1 MLLII
6 FKNNTITIAFAVI
19 NCTFGT
25 DFEKLI
31 LTVRKI
37 KTNNNLTLKEH
48 MNKNLKL
55 AIMLVAAS
63 ILGSAATMMA
73 TSELQKKGVLTDTYV
88 MTTDGRTADG
98 DNGFVRT
105 STRPIDLSRDFTDVA
120 ENTINCV
127 VSIKN
132 YATPKQNMY
141 QGDFIDPFEF
151 FFGPGFGQ
159 GQRQRQQQPQKSE
172 PQQRGMGSGVIISP
186 DGYIVTNNHV
196 IDGAEKLEVTLND
209 NRTFNATV
217 VGSDE
222 KTDIA
227 LIKIN
232 AKDLHAITFGNSD
245 AVKVGQWCVAV
256 GNPFGF
262 NSTVTAGIISAKARG
277 MSDSNTNNGIKAFIQ
292 HDAAVNPGNSGG
304 ALVNTAGELIG
315 INTMIYSQT
324 GNYSGVSFAVPSNTV
339 KKVITDIKQ
348 YGTVQRAVLGI
359 QYTELTAEKAKE
371 ENITATAEGIYVAKV
386 TDRGAAKEAGLQE
399 GDVIVKL
406 NGARVKDSGEM
417 QEEMNKLRPGDKA
430 EVEYYRDNKLKRT
443 TVTFK
448 NDQGNTKMTKQSDV
462 MSLGCAFTELSKD
475 DKQDLAIS
483 KGLKVVG
490 VKAGKFKNAG
500 IRDGFIIT
508 DINNIPVDSRDDVEN
523 IYNQIMRSGDVD
535 KVMFITGF
543 YPTGKKVYYAVDLSD
558 DEQ

>member
-1 MLLII
+1 
-6 FKNNTITIAFAVI
+6 
-19 NCTFGT
+19 
-25 DFEKLI
+25 
-31 LTVRKI
+31 
-37 KTNNNLTLKEH
+37 

-55 AIMLVAAS
+55 GIMLVAAS
-63 ILGSAATMMA
+63 VLGSAATMMA
-73 TSELQKKGVLTDTYV
+73 TSELQKKGVITDTYV
-88 MTTDGRTADG
+88 LASEDKPASD
-98 DNGFVRT
+98 GFVKTSART
-105 STRPIDLSRDFTDVA
+105 VDMSRDFTDVA
-120 ENTINCV
+120 ESTINTV
-127 VSIKN
+127 VSIKS
-132 YATPKQNMY
+132 YATPKQSMY
-141 QGDFIDPFEF
+141 GGDFFDPFEF
-151 FFGPGFGQ
+151 FFGPGYGN
-159 GQRQRQQQPQKSE
+159 GQRGRKQQQQQQKSE
-172 PQQRGMGSGVIISP
+172 PQPMGMGSGVIISP

-196 IDGAEKLEVTLND
+196 INGAEKLEVTLND

-217 VGSDE
+217 IGTDE

-277 MSDSNTNNGIKAFIQ
+277 MNTSDNNGIKAFIQ

-324 GNYSGVSFAVPSNTV
+324 GNYSGCSFAVPSNTV

-359 QYTELTAEKAKE
+359 QYTELTADKAKE
-371 ENITATAEGIYVAKV
+371 EKITATSEGIYVAKV

-406 NGARVKDSGEM
+406 NGSRVKDSGEM

-462 MSLGCAFTELSKD
+462 MSLGCAFNELSADEKED
-475 DKQDLAIS
+475 FAIS

-490 VKAGKFKNAG
+490 IKAGKFKNAG

-508 DINNIPVDSRDDVEN
+508 DINNMPVDSRDDVEN
-523 IYNQIMRSGDVD
+523 IYNQIMRSGDSD

>member
-1 MLLII
+1 M
-6 FKNNTITIAFAVI
+6 NQ
-19 NCTFGT
+19 
-25 DFEKLI
+25 
-31 LTVRKI
+31 
-37 KTNNNLTLKEH
+37 H
-48 MNKNLKL
+48 MKRNLKL

-63 ILGSAATMMA
+63 MMGSAATMMA
-73 TSELQKKGVLTDTYV
+73 TSELQKKGVITDTYV
-88 MTTDGRTADG
+88 LNKESKASND
-98 DNGFVRT
+98 GFVQT
-105 STRPIDLSRDFTDVA
+105 STRAIDMSRDFTDVA

-127 VSIKN
+127 VSIKS
-132 YATPKQNMY
+132 YATPQQNYY
-141 QGDFIDPFEF
+141 QGDFFDPFEW
-151 FFGPGFGQ
+151 FFGPGYGQ
-159 GQRQRQQQPQKSE
+159 GQRQRKQQQPQQKSE
-172 PQQRGMGSGVIISP
+172 PQPKGMGSGVIISP

-209 NRTFNATV
+209 NRQFNATV
-217 VGSDE
+217 VGTDE

-277 MSDSNTNNGIKAFIQ
+277 MNTSDNGGIKAFIQ

-324 GNYSGVSFAVPSNTV
+324 GNYSGCSFAVPSNTV

-371 ENITATAEGIYVAKV
+371 EKITATNEGIYVAKV

-430 EVEYYRDNKLKRT
+430 EVEYYRDNKLRHT

-462 MSLGCAFTELSKD
+462 MTLGCAFTELSKAEKD
-475 DKQDLAIS
+475 DLAIS

-490 VKAGKFKNAG
+490 IKAGKFKNAG

-523 IYNQIMRSGDVD
+523 IYNQIMRSGDSD

-558 DEQ
+558 DEE

>member
-1 MLLII
+1 MSGTII
-6 FKNNTITIAFAVI
+6 AIVI
-19 NCTFGT
+19 FSCTFGT

-31 LTVRKI
+31 LTIETI
-37 KTNNNLTLKEH
+37 KTNNNLTLREH

-55 AIMLVAAS
+55 AAMLVAAS
-63 ILGSAATMMA
+63 ILGSTVTMMA
-73 TSELQKKGVLTDTYV
+73 TSELQKKGVITDTYV
-88 MTTDGRTADG
+88 LNKESNDGQ
-98 DNGFVRT
+98 GFVRT
-105 STRPIDLSRDFTDVA
+105 STRTVDMSRDFTDVA
-120 ENTINCV
+120 ESTINTV
-127 VSIKN
+127 VSIKS
-132 YATPKQNMY
+132 YATPQQY
-141 QGDFIDPFEF
+141 QGGDFFDPFEW
-151 FFGPGFGQ
+151 FFGPGYGGGN
-159 GQRQRQQQPQKSE
+159 GQRGRQQQQPKKSE
-172 PQQRGMGSGVIISP
+172 PQPRGMGSGVIISP

-217 VGSDE
+217 VGTDE

-277 MSDSNTNNGIKAFIQ
+277 LSESSNSGNNGIKAFIQ

-324 GNYSGVSFAVPSNTV
+324 GNYSGCSFAVPSNTV

-371 ENITATAEGIYVAKV
+371 EKITATTEGIYVA
-386 TDRGAAKEAGLQE
+386 TTATTSCAAPPSPS
-399 GDVIVKL
+399 
-406 NGARVKDSGEM
+406 R
-417 QEEMNKLRPGDKA
+417 
-430 EVEYYRDNKLKRT
+430 
-443 TVTFK
+443 
-448 NDQGNTKMTKQSDV
+448 MTR
-462 MSLGCAFTELSKD
+462 
-475 DKQDLAIS
+475 AIP
-483 KGLKVVG
+483 
-490 VKAGKFKNAG
+490 
-500 IRDGFIIT
+500 R
-508 DINNIPVDSRDDVEN
+508 
-523 IYNQIMRSGDVD
+523 
-535 KVMFITGF
+535 
-543 YPTGKKVYYAVDLSD
+543 
-558 DEQ
+558 

>member
-1 MLLII
+1 M
-6 FKNNTITIAFAVI
+6 K
-19 NCTFGT
+19 
-25 DFEKLI
+25 
-31 LTVRKI
+31 
-37 KTNNNLTLKEH
+37 
-48 MNKNLKL
+48 KNLKL

-73 TSELQKKGVLTDTYV
+73 TSELQKKGVITDTYV
-88 MTTDGRTADG
+88 VNKESNNKSSN
-98 DNGFVRT
+98 NGFVNT
-105 STRPIDLSRDFTDVA
+105 STRTIDTSRDFTDVA
-120 ENTINCV
+120 ESTINCV

-132 YATPKQNMY
+132 YATPQQSY
-141 QGDFIDPFEF
+141 FGGDFIDPFEW
-151 FFGPGFGQ
+151 FFGPGFGGN
-159 GQRQRQQQPQKSE
+159 GQRQRKQQQQQKSD
-172 PQQRGMGSGVIISP
+172 PQLRGTGSGVIISA

-196 IDGAEKLEVTLND
+196 IDGAERLEITLND
-209 NRTFNATV
+209 NRSFNATV
-217 VGSDE
+217 VGTDE

-245 AVKVGQWCVAV
+245 AVKPGQWCVAV

-277 MSDSNTNNGIKAFIQ
+277 MDTSNDGGIKAFIQ

-324 GNYSGVSFAVPSNTV
+324 GNYSGCSFAVPSNTV

-359 QYTELTAEKAKE
+359 QYSELTSEKAKE
-371 ENITATAEGIYVAKV
+371 EKITATSEGIYVASV

-406 NGARVKDSGEM
+406 NGTSVKSRGEM

-430 EVEYYRDNKLKRT
+430 EIEYYRDNKLKRT

-462 MSLGCAFTELSKD
+462 MSLGCAFTELSKE

-490 VKAGKFKNAG
+490 IKAGKFKNAG

-508 DINNIPVDSRDDVEN
+508 DINNFPVDSRDDVES
-523 IYNQIMRSGDVD
+523 IYNQIMRSSDSD

-558 DEQ
+558 EEED

>member
-1 MLLII
+1 
-6 FKNNTITIAFAVI
+6 
-19 NCTFGT
+19 
-25 DFEKLI
+25 
-31 LTVRKI
+31 
-37 KTNNNLTLKEH
+37 

-63 ILGSAATMMA
+63 ILGSGVTMMA
-73 TSELQKKGVLTDTYV
+73 TSELQKKGVITDTYLSNKDSKDSS
-88 MTTDGRTADG
+88 DGLVQTA
-98 DNGFVRT
+98 
-105 STRPIDLSRDFTDVA
+105 SRPVDLSRDFTDVA
-120 ENTINCV
+120 ESTINCV
-127 VSIKN
+127 VSIKS
-132 YATPKQNMY
+132 YATPQQY
-141 QGDFIDPFEF
+141 QGDFIDPFEW

-159 GQRQRQQQPQKSE
+159 GQRQRQQQQPKKSE
-172 PQQRGMGSGVIISP
+172 PQVRGMGSGVIISA

-196 IDGAEKLEVTLND
+196 IDGAEKLEVILND

-232 AKDLHAITFGNSD
+232 AKDLHAINFGNSD

-277 MSDSNTNNGIKAFIQ
+277 MNTNDNNGGIKAFIQ

-324 GNYSGVSFAVPSNTV
+324 GNYSGCSFAVPSNTV
-339 KKVITDIKQ
+339 RKVITDIKQ

-371 ENITATAEGIYVAKV
+371 EKITATTEGIYVAKV

-406 NGARVKDSGEM
+406 NGSRVKDSGEM

-462 MSLGCAFTELSKD
+462 MSLGCAFTELSKE
-475 DKQDLAIS
+475 DKEDLAIS

-508 DINNIPVDSRDDVEN
+508 DINNIPVDSRDDVES
-523 IYNQIMRSGDVD
+523 IYNQIMRSSDVD

-558 DEQ
+558 EQ

>member
-1 MLLII
+1 
-6 FKNNTITIAFAVI
+6 
-19 NCTFGT
+19 
-25 DFEKLI
+25 
-31 LTVRKI
+31 
-37 KTNNNLTLKEH
+37 

-63 ILGSAATMMA
+63 ILGSGVTMMA
-73 TSELQKKGVLTDTYV
+73 TSELQKKGVITDTYMV
-88 MTTDGRTADG
+88 NKESKPSSD
-98 DNGFVRT
+98 GFVQTATRT
-105 STRPIDLSRDFTDVA
+105 VDLSRDFTDVA

-127 VSIKN
+127 VSIKS
-132 YATPKQNMY
+132 YATPQQNYY
-141 QGDFIDPFEF
+141 QGGFIDPFEF

-159 GQRQRQQQPQKSE
+159 GQRQRQQQPQQKSE
-172 PQQRGMGSGVIISP
+172 PQPSGMGSGVIISA

-196 IDGAEKLEVTLND
+196 INGAEKLEVTLND
-209 NRTFNATV
+209 NRQFNATV
-217 VGSDE
+217 VGTDE

-245 AVKVGQWCVAV
+245 AVKPGQWCVAV

-277 MSDSNTNNGIKAFIQ
+277 MNTSDNGGIKAFIQ

-324 GNYSGVSFAVPSNTV
+324 GNYSGCSFAVPSNTV

-371 ENITATAEGIYVAKV
+371 EKITATNEGIYVAKV

-399 GDVIVKL
+399 GDVIIKL
-406 NGARVKDSGEM
+406 NGNRVKDSGEM

-462 MSLGCAFTELSKD
+462 MSLGCAFTELSKE
-475 DKQDLAIS
+475 DKEDLAIS

-490 VKAGKFKNAG
+490 IKAGKFKNAG

-523 IYNQIMRSGDVD
+523 IYNQIMRSSDSD

-558 DEQ
+558 ED

>member
-1 MLLII
+1 
-6 FKNNTITIAFAVI
+6 
-19 NCTFGT
+19 
-25 DFEKLI
+25 
-31 LTVRKI
+31 
-37 KTNNNLTLKEH
+37 

-55 AIMLVAAS
+55 GIMLMAAS
-63 ILGSAATMMA
+63 ILGSGVTMMA
-73 TSELQKKGVLTDTYV
+73 TSELQKKGVITDTYFSNNENS
-88 MTTDGRTADG
+88 TSDDGFIKTA
-98 DNGFVRT
+98 
-105 STRPIDLSRDFTDVA
+105 TRPVDLSRDFTDVA
-120 ENTINCV
+120 ENTVNCV
-127 VSIKN
+127 VSITN
-132 YATPKQNMY
+132 YATPQQQNMFG
-141 QGDFIDPFEF
+141 GDFIDPFEF

-159 GQRQRQQQPQKSE
+159 GQRQRQQQQPKKSE
-172 PQQRGMGSGVIISP
+172 PQRRGMGSGVIISP

-217 VGSDE
+217 VGTDE

-227 LIKIN
+227 LLKIN

-277 MSDSNTNNGIKAFIQ
+277 MNTSDNGGIKAFIQ

-324 GNYSGVSFAVPSNTV
+324 GNYSGCSFAVPSNTV

-359 QYTELTAEKAKE
+359 QYTELTGEKAKE
-371 ENITATAEGIYVAKV
+371 EKITATNEGIYVAKV

-430 EVEYYRDNKLKRT
+430 EVEYYRNNKLHRT

-462 MSLGCAFTELSKD
+462 MSLGCAFSELSKE
-475 DKQDLAIS
+475 DKEDLAIS
-483 KGLKVVG
+483 KGLKVMG

-523 IYNQIMRSGDVD
+523 IYNQIMRSGDAD

-558 DEQ
+558 DED

>member
-1 MLLII
+1 
-6 FKNNTITIAFAVI
+6 
-19 NCTFGT
+19 
-25 DFEKLI
+25 
-31 LTVRKI
+31 
-37 KTNNNLTLKEH
+37 

-63 ILGSAATMMA
+63 ILGSGVTMMA
-73 TSELQKKGVLTDTYV
+73 TSELQKKGVITDTYV
-88 MTTDGRTADG
+88 KNMDSRTAND
-98 DNGFVRT
+98 GFVQT
-105 STRPIDLSRDFTDVA
+105 STRMIDTSRDFTEVA

-127 VSIKN
+127 VSIKS
-132 YATPKQNMY
+132 YATPQQNYY
-141 QGDFIDPFEF
+141 QGGDFFDPFEF

-159 GQRQRQQQPQKSE
+159 GQRQRKQQQPQKSE
-172 PQQRGMGSGVIISP
+172 PQPKGMGSGVIISA

-209 NRTFNATV
+209 NRQFNATV
-217 VGSDE
+217 VGTDE

-245 AVKVGQWCVAV
+245 ALKPGQWCVAV

-277 MSDSNTNNGIKAFIQ
+277 MSTSDNGGIKAFIQ

-324 GNYSGVSFAVPSNTV
+324 GNYSGCSFAVPSNTV

-371 ENITATAEGIYVAKV
+371 EKITATNEGIYVAKV

-430 EVEYYRDNKLKRT
+430 EVEYYRDNKLRHT

-475 DKQDLAIS
+475 DKEDLAIS

-508 DINNIPVDSRDDVEN
+508 DINNIPVDTRDDVEN
-523 IYNQIMRSGDVD
+523 IYNQIMRSSDSD

-558 DEQ
+558 EED

>member
-1 MLLII
+1 
-6 FKNNTITIAFAVI
+6 
-19 NCTFGT
+19 
-25 DFEKLI
+25 
-31 LTVRKI
+31 
-37 KTNNNLTLKEH
+37 

-55 AIMLVAAS
+55 AIMLVSAS

-73 TSELQKKGVLTDTYV
+73 TSELQKKGVITDTYV
-88 MTTDGRTADG
+88 FNKDSQPVSD
-98 DNGFVRT
+98 DGFVKTSVRT
-105 STRPIDLSRDFTDVA
+105 VDMSRDFSDIA

-132 YATPKQNMY
+132 YATQQNMY
-141 QGDFIDPFEF
+141 QGDFFDPFEW
-151 FFGPGFGQ
+151 FFGPGYGGGN
-159 GQRQRQQQPQKSE
+159 GQRQRKQQQQQQKSE
-172 PQQRGMGSGVIISP
+172 PQLRGSGSGVIISP

-196 IDGAEKLEVTLND
+196 IEGAEKLEVTLND
-209 NRTFNATV
+209 NRSFNATV
-217 VGSDE
+217 VGTDE

-232 AKDLHAITFGNSD
+232 AKDLHAISFGNSD
-245 AVKVGQWCVAV
+245 AIKVGQWCVAV

-262 NSTVTAGIISAKARG
+262 NSTVTAGIISAKARS
-277 MSDSNTNNGIKAFIQ
+277 MSANDKNGGIKAFIQ

-324 GNYSGVSFAVPSNTV
+324 GNYSGCSFAVPSNTV

-359 QYTELTAEKAKE
+359 VYKELTAEMAKE
-371 ENITATAEGIYVAKV
+371 EKITATNEGLYVAEV
-386 TDRGAAKEAGLQE
+386 TDRSAAKEAGLQE

-430 EVEYYRDNKLKRT
+430 EIEYYRDNKLKRT

-462 MSLGCAFTELSKD
+462 MSLGCAFTELSKEE
-475 DKQDLAIS
+475 KEDLAIS

-508 DINNIPVDSRDDVEN
+508 DINNIRVDSRDDVES
-523 IYNQIMRSGDVD
+523 IYNQIMRSGDRD

-558 DEQ
+558 DDKD

>member
-1 MLLII
+1 
-6 FKNNTITIAFAVI
+6 
-19 NCTFGT
+19 
-25 DFEKLI
+25 
-31 LTVRKI
+31 
-37 KTNNNLTLKEH
+37 

-63 ILGSAATMMA
+63 VLGSAATMMA
-73 TSELQKKGVLTDTYV
+73 TSELQKKGVITDTYV
-88 MTTDGRTADG
+88 LTQERSTDGSD
-98 DNGFVRT
+98 GFVKT
-105 STRPIDLSRDFTDVA
+105 AARPVDLSRDFTDVA
-120 ENTINCV
+120 ESTINSV
-127 VSIKN
+127 VSIKS
-132 YATPKQNMY
+132 YATPRQNVY
-141 QGDFIDPFEF
+141 QGDFFDPFEF
-151 FFGPGFGQ
+151 FFGPGYG
-159 GQRQRQQQPQKSE
+159 GSQRKQQRQQQQSKGELQPT
-172 PQQRGMGSGVIISP
+172 GMGSGVIIST

-196 IDGAEKLEVTLND
+196 VDGAEKLEVTLN
-209 NRTFNATV
+209 NNQQYNATV
-217 VGSDE
+217 VGTDE

-245 AVKVGQWCVAV
+245 NVKVGQWCVAV

-277 MSDSNTNNGIKAFIQ
+277 LSESNGANNGIKAFIQ

-324 GNYSGVSFAVPSNTV
+324 GNYSGCSFAVPSNTV
-339 KKVITDIKQ
+339 KKVVTDIKQ

-371 ENITATAEGIYVAKV
+371 ENITATTEGIYVAKV
-386 TDRGAAKEAGLQE
+386 TERGAAMEAGLRE

-462 MSLGCAFTELSKD
+462 MSLGCAFTELSKAE
-475 DKQDLAIS
+475 KEDLAIR

-490 VKAGKFKNAG
+490 VKAGKFKSAG

-508 DINNIPVDSRDDVEN
+508 DINNIPVDTRDDVEN
-523 IYNQIMRSGDVD
+523 IYNQIMRSSDSD

>member
-1 MLLII
+1 
-6 FKNNTITIAFAVI
+6 
-19 NCTFGT
+19 
-25 DFEKLI
+25 
-31 LTVRKI
+31 
-37 KTNNNLTLKEH
+37 

-55 AIMLVAAS
+55 GIMFVAAS
-63 ILGSAATMMA
+63 MLGSAATMMA
-73 TSELQKKGVLTDTYV
+73 TSELQKKGVITDTYV
-88 MTTDGRTADG
+88 LSKDSKADV
-98 DNGFVRT
+98 DDSGFVRT
-105 STRPIDLSRDFTDVA
+105 SVRPVDMSRDFTDVA

-127 VSIKN
+127 VSIKS
-132 YATPKQNMY
+132 YATPKQNYY

-159 GQRQRQQQPQKSE
+159 GQRQRQQQQQQKSE
-172 PQQRGMGSGVIISP
+172 PQPRGMGSGVIISP

-217 VGSDE
+217 VGTDE

-227 LIKIN
+227 LIKVN

-277 MSDSNTNNGIKAFIQ
+277 MNTSDNGGIKAFIQ

-324 GNYSGVSFAVPSNTV
+324 GNYSGCSFAVPSNTV

-371 ENITATAEGIYVAKV
+371 EKITATNEGIYVAKV

-406 NGARVKDSGEM
+406 NGSRAKDSGEM

-430 EVEYYRDNKLKRT
+430 EVEYYRDNKLRHT

-448 NDQGNTKMTKQSDV
+448 NDQGGTKMTKQSDV
-462 MSLGCAFTELSKD
+462 MSLGCAFTELSKE
-475 DKQDLAIS
+475 DKEDLAIT

-523 IYNQIMRSGDVD
+523 IYNQIMRSGDSD

-558 DEQ
+558 EE

>member
-1 MLLII
+1 MNIAIVI
-6 FKNNTITIAFAVI
+6 FG
-19 NCTFGT
+19 CTFGT
-25 DFEKLI
+25 RIEKLKLTFEKI
-31 LTVRKI
+31 KI
-37 KTNNNLTLKEH
+37 NNKLTLKEH
-48 MNKNLKL
+48 MKKNFKL

-63 ILGSAATMMA
+63 IMGSAATMMA
-73 TSELQKKGVLTDTYV
+73 TNELEKRGIIHDTYV
-88 MTTDGRTADG
+88 VTKDSNAGKPAG
-98 DNGFVRT
+98 ESFVQT
-105 STRPIDLSRDFTDVA
+105 STRAVDMSRDFTDVA
-120 ENTINCV
+120 ESTINCV

-132 YATPKQNMY
+132 LATPQQNY
-141 QGDFIDPFEF
+141 YGGDFIDPFEF
-151 FFGPGFGQ
+151 FFGPGYGSP
-159 GQRQRQQQPQKSE
+159 RQRQQQPQNKGELQPKGS
-172 PQQRGMGSGVIISP
+172 GSGVIISA

-196 IDGAEKLEVTLND
+196 IEGAEKLEVTLND
-209 NRTFNATV
+209 NRQFNATV

-245 AVKVGQWCVAV
+245 AVKAGQWCVAV

-277 MSDSNTNNGIKAFIQ
+277 MNAGDNSIKAFIQ

-371 ENITATAEGIYVAKV
+371 EKITATNEGIYVASV

-430 EVEYYRDNKLKRT
+430 EIEYYRDNKLKRT

-448 NDQGNTKMTKQSDV
+448 NDQGNTKITKQSDV
-462 MSLGCAFTELSKD
+462 MSLGCAFTELSREEKE
-475 DKQDLAIS
+475 DLAIS

-490 VKAGKFKNAG
+490 IKAGKFKNAG

-508 DINNIPVDSRDDVEN
+508 DINNYPVDSRDDVEN
-523 IYNQIMRSGDVD
+523 IYNKIMRSGDSD

-558 DEQ
+558 DEE

>member
-1 MLLII
+1 
-6 FKNNTITIAFAVI
+6 
-19 NCTFGT
+19 
-25 DFEKLI
+25 
-31 LTVRKI
+31 
-37 KTNNNLTLKEH
+37 

-63 ILGSAATMMA
+63 IMGSGVTMMA
-73 TSELQKKGVLTDTYV
+73 TSELQKKGVITDTYLPNKESKNSS
-88 MTTDGRTADG
+88 DGLVQTASRA
-98 DNGFVRT
+98 V
-105 STRPIDLSRDFTDVA
+105 DLSRDFTDVA
-120 ENTINCV
+120 ESTINCV
-127 VSIKN
+127 VSIKS
-132 YATPKQNMY
+132 YATPQQNYY
-141 QGDFIDPFEF
+141 QGGFIDPFEF

-159 GQRQRQQQPQKSE
+159 GQRPRQQQPQQKSE
-172 PQQRGMGSGVIISP
+172 PQATGMGSGVIISA

-196 IDGAEKLEVTLND
+196 INGAEKLEVTLND
-209 NRTFNATV
+209 NRQFNSTV
-217 VGSDE
+217 IGTDE
-222 KTDIA
+222 KTDVA

-245 AVKVGQWCVAV
+245 AVKPGQWCVAV

-277 MSDSNTNNGIKAFIQ
+277 MNTSDNGGIKAFIQ

-315 INTMIYSQT
+315 INTKIYSQT
-324 GNYSGVSFAVPSNTV
+324 GNYSGCSFAVPSNTV

-359 QYTELTAEKAKE
+359 QYSELTAEKAKE
-371 ENITATAEGIYVAKV
+371 EKITATTEGLYVAKV

-462 MSLGCAFTELSKD
+462 MSLGCAFTELSKE
-475 DKQDLAIS
+475 DKEDLAIS

-490 VKAGKFKNAG
+490 IKAGKFKNAG

-523 IYNQIMRSGDVD
+523 IYNQIMRSSESD

-558 DEQ
+558 EEED

>member
-1 MLLII
+1 
-6 FKNNTITIAFAVI
+6 
-19 NCTFGT
+19 
-25 DFEKLI
+25 
-31 LTVRKI
+31 
-37 KTNNNLTLKEH
+37 

-55 AIMLVAAS
+55 AIMLVGAS
-63 ILGSAATMMA
+63 ILGSTVTMMA
-73 TSELQKKGVLTDTYV
+73 TSELQKKGVITDTYV
-88 MTTDGRTADG
+88 LSKESKSADG
-98 DNGFVRT
+98 DNSFVPTAAARAV
-105 STRPIDLSRDFTDVA
+105 DMSRDFTDVA

-132 YATPKQNMY
+132 YATQQQMY
-141 QGDFIDPFEF
+141 QGDFFDPFEW
-151 FFGPGFGQ
+151 FFGPGYGNGN
-159 GQRQRQQQPQKSE
+159 GQRQRKQQQQQQKSE
-172 PQQRGMGSGVIISP
+172 PQLRGSGSGVIISN

-196 IDGAEKLEVTLND
+196 IDGAEKLEVILND
-209 NRTFNATV
+209 NRSFNATV
-217 VGSDE
+217 VGTDE

-232 AKDLHAITFGNSD
+232 AKDLHAISFGNSD

-277 MSDSNTNNGIKAFIQ
+277 MNTNDNNGNNGIKAFIQ

-324 GNYSGVSFAVPSNTV
+324 GNYSGCSFAVPSNTV

-371 ENITATAEGIYVAKV
+371 EKITATNEGIYVAKV

-430 EVEYYRDNKLKRT
+430 EIEYYRDNKLKHT

-462 MSLGCAFTELSKD
+462 MSLGCAFTELTKE

-523 IYNQIMRSGDVD
+523 IYNQIMRSSDSD

-558 DEQ
+558 EEED

>member
-1 MLLII
+1 M
-6 FKNNTITIAFAVI
+6 K
-19 NCTFGT
+19 
-25 DFEKLI
+25 
-31 LTVRKI
+31 
-37 KTNNNLTLKEH
+37 
-48 MNKNLKL
+48 KNLKL
-55 AIMLVAAS
+55 VLMLVAAS

-73 TSELQKKGVLTDTYV
+73 TSELQKKGVISDTYV
-88 MTTDGRTADG
+88 LTKENKSENG
-98 DNGFVRT
+98 DNGFVKTSVRT
-105 STRPIDLSRDFTDVA
+105 VDMSRDFTDVA

-127 VSIKN
+127 VSIKS
-132 YATPKQNMY
+132 YATPQQNMY
-141 QGDFIDPFEF
+141 GGDFFDPFEW
-151 FFGPGFGQ
+151 FFGPGYGN
-159 GQRQRQQQPQKSE
+159 GQRQRQQQQQQQKKSE
-172 PQQRGMGSGVIISP
+172 PQPKGMGSGVIISS
-186 DGYIVTNNHV
+186 DGFIVTNNHV
-196 IDGAEKLEVTLND
+196 IEGAEKLEVTLND
-209 NRTFNATV
+209 NRQFNATV
-217 VGSDE
+217 VGTDE

-232 AKDLHAITFGNSD
+232 AKDLHAINFGNSD

-277 MSDSNTNNGIKAFIQ
+277 MNTSDNGGIKAFIQ

-324 GNYSGVSFAVPSNTV
+324 GNYSGCSFAVPSNTV

-359 QYTELTAEKAKE
+359 QYSELTAEKAKE
-371 ENITATAEGIYVAKV
+371 EEITATTEGLYVAKV
-386 TDRGAAKEAGLQE
+386 TERGAAMEAGLKE

-430 EVEYYRDNKLKRT
+430 EIEFYRDNKLKRA

-462 MSLGCAFTELSKD
+462 MSLGCAFTELSKA
-475 DKQDLAIS
+475 DKADLAIS

-508 DINNIPVDSRDDVEN
+508 DINNMPVDSRDDVES
-523 IYNQIMRSGDVD
+523 IYNQIMRSSDSD

-558 DEQ
+558 DEE

>member
-1 MLLII
+1 MKRN
-6 FKNNTITIAFAVI
+6 F
-19 NCTFGT
+19 
-25 DFEKLI
+25 
-31 LTVRKI
+31 
-37 KTNNNLTLKEH
+37 
-48 MNKNLKL
+48 KL
-55 AIMLVAAS
+55 AIMLVVAS
-63 ILGSAATMMA
+63 IMGSAVTMMA
-73 TSELQKKGVLTDTYV
+73 TSELQKKGVITDTYV
-88 MTTDGRTADG
+88 LNKESNATND
-98 DNGFVRT
+98 GFVQT
-105 STRPIDLSRDFTDVA
+105 SSRPIDMSRDFTDVA
-120 ENTINCV
+120 ESTINCV

-132 YATPKQNMY
+132 YGTPQQNFY
-141 QGDFIDPFEF
+141 QGDYFDPFEF
-151 FFGPGFGQ
+151 FFGPGFGSGGN
-159 GQRQRQQQPQKSE
+159 GQRQRKQQQKNE
-172 PQQRGMGSGVIISP
+172 PQLTGSGSGVIIST

-196 IDGAEKLEVTLND
+196 IANAEKLEVTTND
-209 NRTFNATV
+209 NRQFNATV
-217 VGSDE
+217 IGTDE

-277 MSDSNTNNGIKAFIQ
+277 LSESSGNNNGIKAFIQ

-324 GNYSGVSFAVPSNTV
+324 GNYSGCSFAVPSNTV

-359 QYTELTAEKAKE
+359 QYTELSAEKAKE
-371 ENITATAEGIYVAKV
+371 ENITATTEGIYVARV

-430 EVEYYRDNKLKRT
+430 EVEYYRDNKLRRT

-448 NDQGNTKMTKQSDV
+448 NDQGSTKMTKQSDV

-475 DKQDLAIS
+475 EKQDLAIS

-508 DINNIPVDSRDDVEN
+508 DINNFPVDSRDDVES
-523 IYNQIMRSGDVD
+523 IYNQIMRSSDSD

-558 DEQ
+558 EDDE

>member
-1 MLLII
+1 M
-6 FKNNTITIAFAVI
+6 K
-19 NCTFGT
+19 
-25 DFEKLI
+25 
-31 LTVRKI
+31 
-37 KTNNNLTLKEH
+37 
-48 MNKNLKL
+48 KNLKL

-73 TSELQKKGVLTDTYV
+73 TSELQKKGVITDTYV
-88 MTTDGRTADG
+88 LNKEGQPASD
-98 DNGFVRT
+98 GFVRT
-105 STRPIDLSRDFTDVA
+105 STRTVDMSRDFTDVA
-120 ENTINCV
+120 ESTINCV
-127 VSIKN
+127 VSIKS
-132 YATPKQNMY
+132 YATPKQNFY
-141 QGDFIDPFEF
+141 QGDFFDPFEF
-151 FFGPGFGQ
+151 FFGPGYGQ
-159 GQRQRQQQPQKSE
+159 GQRQRKQQQQQKSE
-172 PQQRGMGSGVIISP
+172 PQPVGMGSGVIISP

-209 NRTFNATV
+209 NRQFNATV
-217 VGSDE
+217 IGTDE

-277 MSDSNTNNGIKAFIQ
+277 MNTSDNGGIKAFIQ

-324 GNYSGVSFAVPSNTV
+324 GNYSGCSFAVPSNTV

-371 ENITATAEGIYVAKV
+371 EKITATNEGIYVAKV

-406 NGARVKDSGEM
+406 NGSRVKDSGEM

-430 EVEYYRDNKLKRT
+430 EVEYYRDNKLRHT

-448 NDQGNTKMTKQSDV
+448 NDQGGTKMTKQSDV
-462 MSLGCAFTELSKD
+462 MSLGCAFTELSKE
-475 DKQDLAIS
+475 DKEDLAIT

-523 IYNQIMRSGDVD
+523 IYNQIMRSGDSD

-558 DEQ
+558 EE

>member
-1 MLLII
+1 
-6 FKNNTITIAFAVI
+6 
-19 NCTFGT
+19 
-25 DFEKLI
+25 
-31 LTVRKI
+31 
-37 KTNNNLTLKEH
+37 

-63 ILGSAATMMA
+63 VLGSAATMMA
-73 TSELQKKGVLTDTYV
+73 TSELQKKGVITDTYV
-88 MTTDGRTADG
+88 LTKENKTNND
-98 DNGFVRT
+98 GFVQTSART
-105 STRPIDLSRDFTDVA
+105 IDMSRDFTDVA

-127 VSIKN
+127 VSIKS
-132 YATPKQNMY
+132 YATPQQSMY
-141 QGDFIDPFEF
+141 GNGDYFDPFEF
-151 FFGPGFGQ
+151 FFGPGFGSGN
-159 GQRQRQQQPQKSE
+159 GQRQRKQQQQQKSD
-172 PQQRGMGSGVIISP
+172 PQPRGMGSGVIISS

-209 NRTFNATV
+209 NRQFNATV
-217 VGSDE
+217 VGTDV

-277 MSDSNTNNGIKAFIQ
+277 LSESNGNGNNNGIKAFIQ

-324 GNYSGVSFAVPSNTV
+324 GNYSGCSFAVPSNTV

-371 ENITATAEGIYVAKV
+371 EKITATTEGIYVAKV

-475 DKQDLAIS
+475 DKEDLAIT

-508 DINNIPVDSRDDVEN
+508 DINNMPVDSRDDVEN
-523 IYNQIMRSGDVD
+523 IYNQIMRSSDSD

-558 DEQ
+558 DED